1 MNFNVKTDLT
11 NWVLNEPEEPN
22 LVIKVNGTE
31 IYSGNRI
38 FDKNLSTIIRY
49 ITWGTDSNGMSIKIE
64 KYRDKSFLSWV
75 RYNGKLTE
83 IIHQAYPEIPW
94 NELTSDVMLRLFN
107 QINAIERKDYNTYGQ
122 KLHY

>member
-1 MNFNVKTDLT
+1 MNMNFNVKTDLT

-75 RYNGKLTE
+75 
-83 IIHQAYPEIPW
+83 
-94 NELTSDVMLRLFN
+94 
-107 QINAIERKDYNTYGQ
+107 
-122 KLHY
+122 